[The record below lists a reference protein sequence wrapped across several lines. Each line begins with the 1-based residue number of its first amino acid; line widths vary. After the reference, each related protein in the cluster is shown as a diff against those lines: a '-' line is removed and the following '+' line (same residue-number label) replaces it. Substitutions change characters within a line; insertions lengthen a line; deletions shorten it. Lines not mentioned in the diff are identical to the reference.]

1 MAAGQERKTEQD
13 GLYTLVTFVPPE
25 YTEKLLAAL
34 FDAGAGKLGAYDHC
48 AFVSAGVGRF
58 RPLPGSDPFIGQEGK
73 DELVREDRV
82 ELVVAGEKL
91 EAVLTALRGTH
102 PYEEPAVYVY
112 KIEPQAIRQRQDQ

>member
-1 MAAGQERKTEQD
+1 MTAKQERKTEQD
-13 GLYTLVTFVPPE
+13 VLYTLVTFVPPE

-34 FDAGAGKLGAYDHC
+34 FDAGAGNLGAYDHC
-48 AFVSAGVGRF
+48 AFVSSGVGRF

-82 ELVVAGEKL
+82 ELVVAGENL
-91 EAVLTALRGTH
+91 ETVLTALRRAH

-112 KIEPQAIRQRQDQ
+112 SIEPLAIRLCQNR

>member
-1 MAAGQERKTEQD
+1 MAAEQERKTEY
-13 GLYTLVTFVPPE
+13 GLYTLVSFVPPE
-25 YTEKLLAAL
+25 YTEKLLEAL

-82 ELVVAGEKL
+82 ELVVAGENL
-91 EAVLTALRGTH
+91 EAVLTALRRAH

-112 KIEPQAIRQRQDQ
+112 KIDPLAIRQRQNQ